1 MLSTIR
7 KHAAIRM
14 ILNLKSWTKLKN
26 KHCIT
31 LNKTIMGKKAEQ
43 AEKIAKS
50 VVKVAGIVATVG
62 GVILKT
68 VADNKK

>member
-1 MLSTIR
+1 
-7 KHAAIRM
+7 
-14 ILNLKSWTKLKN
+14 
-26 KHCIT
+26 
-31 LNKTIMGKKAEQ
+31 MGKKAEQ

-68 VADNKK
+68 VADNKKQQASFLKLRITILFLVSIEVHKYMDLYAFMS

>member
-1 MLSTIR
+1 
-7 KHAAIRM
+7 
-14 ILNLKSWTKLKN
+14 
-26 KHCIT
+26 
-31 LNKTIMGKKAEQ
+31 MGKKAEQ

-68 VADNKK
+68 VADNEKQQANFFKLRITILFLVSIEVHKYMDLYAFMS

>member
-1 MLSTIR
+1 M
-7 KHAAIRM
+7 
-14 ILNLKSWTKLKN
+14 
-26 KHCIT
+26 IT

>member
-1 MLSTIR
+1 
-7 KHAAIRM
+7 
-14 ILNLKSWTKLKN
+14 
-26 KHCIT
+26 
-31 LNKTIMGKKAEQ
+31 MGKKAEQ
-43 AEKIAKS
+43 TEKIAKS

>member
-1 MLSTIR
+1 
-7 KHAAIRM
+7 
-14 ILNLKSWTKLKN
+14 
-26 KHCIT
+26 
-31 LNKTIMGKKAEQ
+31 MGKKAEQ

-68 VADNKK
+68 VADNKKQQANFFKLRITILFLVSIEVHKYMDLYAFMS

>member
-7 KHAAIRM
+7 KHAAIQM

>member
-1 MLSTIR
+1 MHVCYVEVFCKITILIISEL
-7 KHAAIRM
+7 HSEI
-14 ILNLKSWTKLKN
+14 IP
-26 KHCIT
+26 HCIT

>member
-1 MLSTIR
+1 
-7 KHAAIRM
+7 
-14 ILNLKSWTKLKN
+14 
-26 KHCIT
+26 
-31 LNKTIMGKKAEQ
+31 MGKKAEQ

-62 GVILKT
+62 KKKKKT

>member
-1 MLSTIR
+1 MLSITR

-14 ILNLKSWTKLKN
+14 ILNLRSWTKCKN

-31 LNKTIMGKKAEQ
+31 INITIMGKKAEK

-62 GVILKT
+62 GGNLK
-68 VADNKK
+68 NFGR